1 MVEDESSLALTGHPM
16 TRRADNDN
24 TPRLLSRKQAAE
36 YLGIGES
43 TFSLWVSTHKVP
55 ASFAGTRRWDKR
67 AIDAKLDAISGLD
80 AANDNVEDEF
90 EKWEREQSAREA
102 QGISEGKKAPRKR

>member
-1 MVEDESSLALTGHPM
+1 M

-55 ASFAGTRRWDKR
+55 ASIAGTRRWDKR

-80 AANDNVEDEF
+80 VANDNVIEDEF
-90 EKWEREQSAREA
+90 EKWERDRDARKA
-102 QGISEGKKAPRKR
+102 QRIGNGKKTPR

>member
-1 MVEDESSLALTGHPM
+1 M

-55 ASFAGTRRWDKR
+55 ASIAGTRRWDKR

-80 AANDNVEDEF
+80 VANDNVIEDEF
-90 EKWEREQSAREA
+90 EKWERDRDARKA
-102 QGISEGKKAPRKR
+102 QRIGNGKKTSR